1 MCAHATPYQT
11 CLGRTMFAP
20 TVMHLPICLMRCTGV
35 GAPCGVPCI
44 ISIYRVEQHKV
55 NCPKGR
61 RNHPGVPR
69 RATHLH
75 IASPQGQF
83 LIFYSQLL
91 LRIRKKHRFRG
102 AFSLS
107 IKSIYRFYFSCGSTH
122 KIEFAQQIHNSRG
135 RGPGHSLLPL
145 CGNSPCVPRELY
157 KGRKI
162 VPVGRGFSSRFD

>member
-1 MCAHATPYQT
+1 MCPPISLPLRNARFLAATHIGYSPQ
-11 CLGRTMFAP
+11 A
-20 TVMHLPICLMRCTGV
+20 
-35 GAPCGVPCI
+35 
-44 ISIYRVEQHKV
+44 QHKV

-61 RNHPGVPR
+61 RSHTGVPR
-69 RATHLH
+69 RAAHLH
-75 IASPQGQF
+75 IASPQGQSPF
-83 LIFYSQLL
+83 SILHYCFAYE
-91 LRIRKKHRFRG
+91 KKHRFR

-135 RGPGHSLLPL
+135 RGPGHPLLPL

>member
-1 MCAHATPYQT
+1 MLVWRIPETGDRFEKENGSRVTLACLSPPIRSSQIIYCYTYRLLSAGATQ
-11 CLGRTMFAP
+11 GE
-20 TVMHLPICLMRCTGV
+20 LPEGQEKPHW
-35 GAPCGVPCI
+35 GAPPCNPSAHYFTAGS
-44 ISIYRVEQHKV
+44 IS
-55 NCPKGR
+55 
-61 RNHPGVPR
+61 
-69 RATHLH
+69 
-75 IASPQGQF
+75 
-83 LIFYSQLL
+83 IFYSQLL

-135 RGPGHSLLPL
+135 RGPGHPLLPL

>member
-1 MCAHATPYQT
+1 MAAHFSTASQCQIPCCYTCGLVSAGATQ
-11 CLGRTMFAP
+11 GE
-20 TVMHLPICLMRCTGV
+20 LPEGQEKPHW
-35 GAPCGVPCI
+35 GAPPCNPSAHYFTAGS
-44 ISIYRVEQHKV
+44 IS
-55 NCPKGR
+55 
-61 RNHPGVPR
+61 
-69 RATHLH
+69 
-75 IASPQGQF
+75 
-83 LIFYSQLL
+83 IFYSQLL

-135 RGPGHSLLPL
+135 RGPGHPLLPL

>member
-1 MCAHATPYQT
+1 M
-11 CLGRTMFAP
+11 
-20 TVMHLPICLMRCTGV
+20 
-35 GAPCGVPCI
+35 
-44 ISIYRVEQHKV
+44 V

-61 RNHPGVPR
+61 RSHTGVPR

-75 IASPQGQF
+75 IAS
-83 LIFYSQLL
+83 SQDQSPFSILNYCFAYE
-91 LRIRKKHRFRG
+91 KKHRFRG

-135 RGPGHSLLPL
+135 RGPGHPLLPL